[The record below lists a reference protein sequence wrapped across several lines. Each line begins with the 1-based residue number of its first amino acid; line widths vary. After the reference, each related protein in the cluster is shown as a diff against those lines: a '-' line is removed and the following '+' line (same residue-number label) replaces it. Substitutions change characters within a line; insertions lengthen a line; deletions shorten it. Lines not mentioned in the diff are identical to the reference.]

1 MDTEE
6 ISYVIRCL
14 GAVAACLGV
23 AGAIFTYNI
32 LLELPFFTNLL
43 IRIGL
48 Q

>member
-14 GAVAACLGV
+14 GAVAVCLGV
-23 AGAIFTYNI
+23 VGAIFTYNL

-43 IRIGL
+43 IRLGL

>member
-14 GAVAACLGV
+14 GVVAVCLAV

-32 LLELPFFTNLL
+32 LLELSFFSNLL

>member
-14 GAVAACLGV
+14 GTAAVCLGV

-32 LLELPFFTNLL
+32 LLELPVFTNLL
-43 IRIGL
+43 IRLGL

>member
-14 GAVAACLGV
+14 GVVAACLGV

-32 LLELPFFTNLL
+32 LLELPFFANLL
-43 IRIGL
+43 IRIGF
-48 Q
+48 